1 MNSGEVFLKSAL
13 KHFSEYKKIGE
24 RTFEQLNDEEMHFQ
38 PNNECNSIAI
48 IIQHLHGNMLSRWTN
63 FLTEDGEKEWRKRD
77 DEFEEF
83 QFSKE
88 ELLKRWNE
96 GWNVLLNTMVS
107 LTSSDLD
114 KTIFIRKEPHN
125 VIDGINRQIAHVA
138 YHIGQIVFLGKQI
151 KSSDW
156 QTLSIPKKGSAA
168 FNEKMMG
175 KNL

>member
-1 MNSGEVFLKSAL
+1 
-13 KHFSEYKKIGE
+13 
-24 RTFEQLNDEEMHFQ
+24 
-38 PNNECNSIAI
+38 
-48 IIQHLHGNMLSRWTN
+48 
-63 FLTEDGEKEWRKRD
+63 
-77 DEFEEF
+77 
-83 QFSKE
+83 
-88 ELLKRWNE
+88 
-96 GWNVLLNTMVS
+96 MVS
-107 LTSSDLD
+107 LTSGDLD